1 MVIISVFNF
10 NIFENPEPLKL
21 YLCKPNRKII
31 CCLNGIDNETASIS
45 VNLNNQY
52 ELSFQY
58 DKYITIDDK
67 QVKSNGYDYLNIGME
82 IFVEKIGIFKMKYPP
97 RKYDGDKEY
106 KSITASSI
114 DCELENKDLNGFKI
128 NTGEKDSLEYLVT
141 YDDDET
147 ESLINDYTGLPYDYI
162 VFYNTYPEQLN
173 SYLNKYS
180 DGIINDVDAIKDI
193 DSLCKLIPRLKN
205 KLINND
211 GHVSLEEYVIYT
223 YDSNNNITQLELVN
237 FNERIQ
243 TLITFYTK
251 YRKQLSLI
259 DLAIEKCNCN
269 WDIGSI
275 DNLLCNKKFSF
286 SVDNKNIYSF
296 LTQDIPNSANCIVMF
311 DIFSKKI
318 NIKLID
324 NLGNNTGIFLTK
336 RNLLNTLEVSC
347 DDNSLYTRYN
357 VSGGDDLDINYV
369 NFGTSRIDDITY
381 YLYAKDDN
389 GKHMYMSESLVNKYL
404 QYMSDRELA
413 RNKYIELTKQYNQIV
428 VDINNL
434 EYLVPNDYLSNDWG
448 SYTMDELEGL
458 LVSFKNMLCTLKS
471 LYKEEYKDIGLNPD
485 GSINEDYI
493 KTTIYWHDYYAYI
506 NIINQI
512 EIAIDVYASNSNYND
527 IDDANIIKQIYAY
540 KTEWSLYGTIE
551 LQNKI
556 DAYNNT
562 MKAMID
568 GELIILKDDTTKE
581 PYKWNELTNAQK
593 REFNNEEFNYKY
605 DEYYEIWSNRKSCN
619 EYLQTQLTK
628 VNDLKSQLSDI
639 QTARKNI
646 QRVIPIEYYDRELL
660 STYVDLPLL
669 DNVDMYTFTD
679 DEIQTINL
687 LYIDKS
693 YNNNNLFVTSLNTL
707 VDTIDVEQELL
718 TDAMDKLSIDS
729 QPQIIVSGDID
740 NFFAIK
746 DFEKIQEWFELGNYI
761 NVEYFDDYFVKLRLV
776 EYSFNPCIPSDK
788 LNISFSNYIK
798 SKSKRSDITYLLG
811 SNGSSSSSSSGSS
824 GSGSGSGNFGSDDLN
839 ISNTML
845 SKLLNTEMFGTRVTD
860 VILDTIDVNALTAK
874 SAKFGNLYNGTT
886 TINGKCITTGYIT
899 DTLYNGLNGSIN
911 NDKGSIINLEDGKF
925 NFGGGSLTWDG
936 ADLNL
941 KGYITALGG
950 HIGGLTLDSECLF
963 LPDGNGDGGAINNGL
978 VYLGKNGFSLGGN
991 KLVYNALTNILTFG
1005 EDVKL
1010 TWDNI
1015 NDADTFVT
1023 QITQNTIQTMEIT
1036 ANKLNID
1043 EINANNGLTGLKLAG
1058 FTVTDTSLYNL
1069 KESLASNDIGCY
1081 IGTDG
1086 IAYSGSER
1094 HFKVNS
1100 SGDVVSDAIY
1110 SSDGVQLLCHNTSY
1124 TSNPN
1129 GNVVLAYGNANET
1142 NIYGNIIR
1150 LVPSPD
1156 ETDYDYFILIQKGL
1170 IAPYLDSTYNLG
1182 NVTHKWSKIYCDELI
1197 CTTVTSENGGSS
1209 SGGVSSG
1216 DTVSNIT
1223 ITGKN
1228 NYLKDGILYLGN
1240 VGSIIETYYINS
1252 DGNAKF
1258 NSCNIVDL
1266 NVTGSATLPTLSNI
1280 TITGK
1285 NNYLKDGILYLG
1297 TSSSNYYL
1305 NGDGNGSFVNLYY
1318 NTLTQNSSKRFKENI
1333 DYKDDTYWHDKLMG
1347 IKPCTFNYKNN
1358 EKERIGVIAEDLY
1371 ETFPELVQKD
1381 SDGLVSS
1388 VSYVDMIV
1396 PLVSEVQRLNNVIT
1410 KQQNEIDELKSLIS

>member
-1 MVIISVFNF
+1 
-10 NIFENPEPLKL
+10 
-21 YLCKPNRKII
+21 
-31 CCLNGIDNETASIS
+31 
-45 VNLNNQY
+45 
-52 ELSFQY
+52 
-58 DKYITIDDK
+58 
-67 QVKSNGYDYLNIGME
+67 
-82 IFVEKIGIFKMKYPP
+82 
-97 RKYDGDKEY
+97 
-106 KSITASSI
+106 
-114 DCELENKDLNGFKI
+114 
-128 NTGEKDSLEYLVT
+128 
-141 YDDDET
+141 
-147 ESLINDYTGLPYDYI
+147 
-162 VFYNTYPEQLN
+162 
-173 SYLNKYS
+173 
-180 DGIINDVDAIKDI
+180 
-193 DSLCKLIPRLKN
+193 
-205 KLINND
+205 
-211 GHVSLEEYVIYT
+211 
-223 YDSNNNITQLELVN
+223 
-237 FNERIQ
+237 
-243 TLITFYTK
+243 
-251 YRKQLSLI
+251 
-259 DLAIEKCNCN
+259 
-269 WDIGSI
+269 
-275 DNLLCNKKFSF
+275 
-286 SVDNKNIYSF
+286 
-296 LTQDIPNSANCIVMF
+296 
-311 DIFSKKI
+311 
-318 NIKLID
+318 
-324 NLGNNTGIFLTK
+324 
-336 RNLLNTLEVSC
+336 
-347 DDNSLYTRYN
+347 
-357 VSGGDDLDINYV
+357 
-369 NFGTSRIDDITY
+369 
-381 YLYAKDDN
+381 
-389 GKHMYMSESLVNKYL
+389 
-404 QYMSDRELA
+404 
-413 RNKYIELTKQYNQIV
+413 
-428 VDINNL
+428 
-434 EYLVPNDYLSNDWG
+434 
-448 SYTMDELEGL
+448 
-458 LVSFKNMLCTLKS
+458 MLCTLKS

-540 KTEWSLYGTIE
+540 KTEWSLYGVIE

-562 MKAMID
+562 MKTMID

-718 TDAMDKLSIDS
+718 TDAVDKLSIDS

-811 SNGSSSSSSSGSS
+811 SNGSSSSSSSGSN
-824 GSGSGSGNFGSDDLN
+824 GSGGGSGNFGSDDLN

-899 DTLYNGLNGSIN
+899 DNLYNGLNGSIN

-936 ADLNL
+936 IDLNL

-963 LPDGNGDGGAINNGL
+963 LSDDNGDGGAINNGL

-1010 TWDNI
+1010 TWNNI

-1058 FTVTDTSLYNL
+1058 FTVTDTSLYNQ
-1069 KESLASNDIGCY
+1069 KESLASNDVGCY

-1086 IAYSGSER
+1086 IAYSGTER

-1110 SSDGVQLLCHNTSY
+1110 SSDGVQLLCHNTSF

-1142 NIYGNIIR
+1142 NLYGNEIR
-1150 LVPSPD
+1150 LIPSPD
-1156 ETDYDYFILIQKGL
+1156 ETDYDYRILIQKGL

-1182 NVTHKWSKIYCDELI
+1182 NATHKWSKIYCDELI

-1223 ITGKN
+1223 ITGRN
-1228 NYLKDGILYLGN
+1228 NFLKDGNLYLGN

-1252 DGNAKF
+1252 DGNGSF
-1258 NSCNIVDL
+1258 NSCNIVNL
-1266 NVTGSATLPTLSNI
+1266 NVTGSATLPTLSKV

-1297 TSSSNYYL
+1297 TSSFNYYL
-1305 NGDGNGSFVNLYY
+1305 NSEGNGSFVNLYY

-1347 IKPCTFNYKNN
+1347 IKPCTFNYKN
-1358 EKERIGVIAEDLY
+1358 KDGERIGVIAEDLY